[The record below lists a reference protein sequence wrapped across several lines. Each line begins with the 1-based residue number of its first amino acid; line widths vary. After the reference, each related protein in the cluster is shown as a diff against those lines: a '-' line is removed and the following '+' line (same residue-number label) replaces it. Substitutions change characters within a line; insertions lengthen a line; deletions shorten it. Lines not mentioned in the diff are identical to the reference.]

1 MTVSA
6 LLWGDSEGNHT
17 LWHSQYL
24 LNTTHLTANRNLW
37 QLLLAALLVTL
48 FPEESY

>member
-6 LLWGDSEGNHT
+6 ELRGDTEGNHT

-24 LNTTHLTANRNLW
+24 LNTTHMTANRNL
-37 QLLLAALLVTL
+37 
-48 FPEESY
+48 

>member
-6 LLWGDSEGNHT
+6 ELGEDTEGNHM

-24 LNTTHLTANRNLW
+24 LNTTNMTDNRSL
-37 QLLLAALLVTL
+37 
-48 FPEESY
+48 